1 MKLGF
6 VFMVFLMLFSC
17 NRNAY
22 EAPENLISEEQMVDI
37 LYDHMLLNAA
47 KGINKKI
54 LEKHIANPTQY
65 IFDKFNIDSTQFAQS
80 NTYYAHNSEV
90 YASIYNRLKERLELD
105 KKTMEDLVAE
115 EKKKRDSIRKA
126 KTIKPDSFT
135 MLKYGQKKLSP
146 KNRLPSK
153 RNDTLKRL
161 NQ

>member
-1 MKLGF
+1 
-6 VFMVFLMLFSC
+6 
-17 NRNAY
+17 
-22 EAPENLISEEQMVDI
+22 MVDV

-65 IFDKFNIDSTQFAQS
+65 IFDKYNIDSTQFTQS

-115 EKKKRDSIRKA
+115 EKKKRDSVRKT

-135 MLKYGQKKLSP
+135 VLKYGQNKLSP

-153 RNDTLKRL
+153 RFDSLQQL